1 MYVTFMSKENEHFSG
16 SNSELAFVP
25 SISRYSRR
33 HSFRLPLRVI
43 RYSIDEEAVSKEIK
57 PLAQGTFP
65 SRGPG
70 IGGVGVGLGQAQ
82 RGLERHFPLEPANHG
97 MGAPSTA
104 PLPLLTSF
112 GHDLTPHPT
121 HHCPTLPWHLSVWPG
136 LSLL

>member
-1 MYVTFMSKENEHFSG
+1 MSKENEHFSG

-25 SISRYSRR
+25 SISWYSRR

-82 RGLERHFPLEPANHG
+82 RGLEK
-97 MGAPSTA
+97 T
-104 PLPLLTSF
+104 LPLGASKPWD
-112 GHDLTPHPT
+112 GGAQ
-121 HHCPTLPWHLSVWPG
+121 HCPPPPSY
-136 LSLL
+136 